1 MLKRRIMAVVL
12 VYRGHAVQSI
22 GFRRYLPVSDPTISV
37 EFFNAWGADEIV
49 LLDIRASRESRRIP
63 DELVMAAANRCFAPL
78 TVGGGLRSVEDIR
91 AVLEAGADKV
101 TLNTAVLD
109 DPALI
114 PVAAD
119 RFGSQ
124 CLVASVDVR
133 RDSGGYTV
141 FADSGRV
148 DTGRPVVDHAR
159 GLEDAGV
166 GEILLNV
173 IDRDGRKD
181 GFEIDLYRMV
191 VEAVGVPVIA
201 LGGAGE
207 AAHFVEV
214 FDAADVSAAAAANF
228 FNFTEHS
235 ITLTKA
241 FLRRQGIDVRL
252 DSHARYDDSE
262 FGAEGRLARRTDDY
276 LQAQFWEDHPPE
288 VI

>member
-1 MLKRRIMAVVL
+1 MLKRRIIAVVL
-12 VYRGHAVQSI
+12 VHRGHAVQSI
-22 GFRRYLPVSDPTISV
+22 GFRRYLPVSDPAISV

-49 LLDIRASRESRRIP
+49 LLDIRASREGRRIP
-63 DELVMAAANRCFAPL
+63 GELVTAAANRCFAPL
-78 TVGGGLRSVEDIR
+78 TVGGGLWSVEDIR
-91 AVLEAGADKV
+91 ATLEAGADKIV
-101 TLNTAVLD
+101 LNTAVLA

-114 PVAAD
+114 PAAAD

-133 RDSGGYTV
+133 RDGGGYTV

-166 GEILLNV
+166 GEILLNA

-181 GFEIDLYRMV
+181 GFELDLYRMA
-191 VEAVGVPVIA
+191 VEAVSIPVIA

-207 AAHFVEV
+207 PAHFVEL

-235 ITLTKA
+235 ITIAKA

-252 DSHARYDDSE
+252 DSHARYDDNE
-262 FGAEGRLARRTDDY
+262 FGAGGRLARRTDDY

-288 VI
+288 EI